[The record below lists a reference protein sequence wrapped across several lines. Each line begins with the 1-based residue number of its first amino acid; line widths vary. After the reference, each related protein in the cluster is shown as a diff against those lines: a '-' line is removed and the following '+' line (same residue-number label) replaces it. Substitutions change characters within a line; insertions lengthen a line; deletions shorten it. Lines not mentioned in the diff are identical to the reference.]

1 MARAQQTRTPVAPQ
15 RKRVVLITSEKG
27 GVGKSV
33 TARTLVE
40 HLRLGGT
47 RVAAYDAD
55 GGVGHGHR
63 HNPARATLQP
73 FVLSRC

>member
-1 MARAQQTRTPVAPQ
+1 MARAQQTRTPTTSRQ
-15 RKRVVLITSEKG
+15 KRVVLITSEKG

-40 HLRLGGT
+40 YLRGGGT

-55 GGVGHGHR
+55 GEAPERG
-63 HNPARATLQP
+63 A
-73 FVLSRC
+73 